1 MKCPKCDN
9 EIDNN
14 NNFCEYCG
22 EPIKKSRKMLLKII
36 YVMFVLSIVGCFV
49 YFSSQMQDE
58 KINIDMYKSL
68 QEQDKKRLDS
78 LRKVLKEEQTCLDSL
93 RKEIEEKKKK
103 EDGLASVLEKNLEVQ
118 QDEKAVNTHGK
129 INDHEYVDLGLPSG
143 LKWATC
149 NVGANKPEEYG
160 NYYAWG
166 EIKTKT
172 EYKKDNSVTYGKQM
186 NDIGGEPKYDAA
198 RANWGGSWR
207 LPTKEELIELKDK
220 CTWKWTTQNGVKG
233 HKVTGPN
240 GNHIFLPAAGS
251 CYGTSLNDGGVYGF
265 CWSSVP
271 HDDYDYF
278 SYAYGLGFDNGGGDV
293 NYLYRDFGQTVRPV
307 SE

>member
-1 MKCPKCDN
+1 M
-9 EIDNN
+9 
-14 NNFCEYCG
+14 
-22 EPIKKSRKMLLKII
+22 KII

-49 YFSSQMQDE
+49 YFSYEIQIE
-58 KINIDMYKSL
+58 KNVLKFEIDNYKSN

-78 LRKVLKEEQTCLDSL
+78 LKNVLVEEQYRLDSL
-93 RKEIEEKKKK
+93 RKEIEEKNKK
-103 EDGLASVLEKNLEVQ
+103 EDGLANVLEEYLEVQ

-186 NDIGGEPKYDAA
+186 NDIGGDPKYDAA

-207 LPTKEELIELKDK
+207 LPTKEELRELENN
-220 CTWKWTTQNGVKG
+220 CTWERTTQNGVKG
-233 HKVTGPN
+233 CKVTGPN
-240 GNHIFLPAAGS
+240 GNHIFLPAAGRCVGS
-251 CYGTSLNDGGVYGF
+251 SSDNDVNHCYY
-265 CWSSVP
+265 WSSTP
-271 HDDYDYF
+271 YDF
-278 SYAYGLGFDNGGGDV
+278 CDNGLADYLCFYYGDELV
-293 NYLYRDFGQTVRPV
+293 SLASIRGDGQSVRPV